1 MIMDIRIP
9 DNCPLIVVKN
19 TALRDEKVSLEARGL
34 YATLQSLP
42 PENRDLE
49 SMALICP
56 DDIKV
61 LREAFKELMEA
72 GYIKGREVV

>member
-1 MIMDIRIP
+1 MDVKLPKNQPI
-9 DNCPLIVVKN
+9 LVKN

-34 YATLQSLP
+34 YATLQSVP
-42 PENRDLE
+42 PENKDLE

-56 DDIKV
+56 DDIRILKA
-61 LREAFKELMEA
+61 AFKELREA

>member
-1 MIMDIRIP
+1 MDIRIP

-42 PENRDLE
+42 PENRTLE

-56 DDIKV
+56 DDIKI
-61 LREAFKELMEA
+61 LKAAFKELRDA
-72 GYIKGREVV
+72 GYITGREVV

>member
-1 MIMDIRIP
+1 MDVKLPKNQPI
-9 DNCPLIVVKN
+9 LVKN

-34 YATLQSLP
+34 YVTLQSVP
-42 PENRDLE
+42 PDNRDLE

-56 DDIKV
+56 DDIRILKA
-61 LREAFKELMEA
+61 AFKELREA